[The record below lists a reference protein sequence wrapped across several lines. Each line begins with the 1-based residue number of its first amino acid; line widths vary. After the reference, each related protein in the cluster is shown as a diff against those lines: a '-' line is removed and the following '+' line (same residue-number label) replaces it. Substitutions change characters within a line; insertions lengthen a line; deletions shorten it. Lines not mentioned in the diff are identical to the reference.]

1 MIIANDF
8 VLENTSFIHTHPL
21 PNQVNVT
28 IHYKS
33 VETTVTSLGEKKNKS
48 SLTKNNQHTALGNQ

>member
-1 MIIANDF
+1 MKIANDF
-8 VLENTSFIHTHPL
+8 VLENTLFIHTHPL

-33 VETTVTSLGEKKNKS
+33 IETTVISLGKKIPNPP
-48 SLTKNNQHTALGNQ
+48 LQRIINI

>member
-1 MIIANDF
+1 MKIANDF
-8 VLENTSFIHTHPL
+8 VLENTLFMHTHPL

-33 VETTVTSLGEKKNKS
+33 IETTVISLGKKPKS
-48 SLTKNNQHTALGNQ
+48 SLTQNNQHIAFGNQ

>member
-1 MIIANDF
+1 MMIANYF
-8 VLENTSFIHTHPL
+8 VLEDTSFTHIHPL

-33 VETTVTSLGEKKNKS
+33 IETTVISLGKKPQI
-48 SLTKNNQHTALGNQ
+48 LTYKE